1 MKHLQKALENSYSYS
16 EYSELVAEL
25 LSQNKSTTIDGPE
38 SLVEYSKLNNSRM
51 KRLDKTTQVPAE
63 IEKEIREITEPT
75 TWTVLSEGWCG
86 DAAQNLPAINK
97 MAELNPLISLRI
109 VLRDQNL
116 ELMNEYLTNGGQ
128 SIPKLIQTQD
138 DEVTGT
144 WGPRPTVAANMVKE
158 YEEKHGSVDAEFKR
172 ELQLW
177 YNKDKNESLF
187 SDFLNLTKAKQTL
200 EA

>member
-1 MKHLQKALENSYSYS
+1 MKHLEKALQNSYSYK
-16 EYSELVAEL
+16 EYRELVSDL
-25 LSQNKSTTIDGPE
+25 LAQNKSTTENGSE
-38 SLVEYSKLNNSRM
+38 ALVGYSKLNNSRM
-51 KRLDKTTQVPAE
+51 KRLDKTTKVPAE
-63 IEKEIREITEPT
+63 IEKQIKAIDQPT

-86 DAAQNLPAINK
+86 DAAQNLPTIHK
-97 MAELNPLISLRI
+97 MAELNPMISLRI

-138 DEVTGT
+138 NEVTGT
-144 WGPRPTVAANMVKE
+144 WGPRPTVATNMVQE
-158 YEEKHGSVDAEFKR
+158 YKEKHGSVDAEFKK

-187 SDFLNLTKAKQTL
+187 SDFLDLTKAKQTL
-200 EA
+200 EV

>member
-1 MKHLQKALENSYSYS
+1 MKHLEKALEHSYSYN
-16 EYSELVAEL
+16 EYRELVSDL
-25 LSQNKSTTIDGPE
+25 LSQNKSTTENGTE
-38 SLVEYSKLNNSRM
+38 ALVGYSKLNNSRM
-51 KRLDKTTQVPAE
+51 KRLDKTTKVPTE
-63 IEKEIREITEPT
+63 IEKQIKAIDQPT

-86 DAAQNLPAINK
+86 DAAQNLPAIHK
-97 MAELNPLISLRI
+97 MAELNPMISLRI

-138 DEVTGT
+138 NEVTGT
-144 WGPRPTVAANMVKE
+144 WGPRPTVATNMVQE
-158 YEEKHGSVDAEFKR
+158 YKEKHGSVDAEFKK

-200 EA
+200 EV

>member
-1 MKHLQKALENSYSYS
+1 MKHLEKALEHSYSYN
-16 EYSELVAEL
+16 EYRELVSDL
-25 LSQNKSTTIDGPE
+25 LSQNKSTTENGTE
-38 SLVEYSKLNNSRM
+38 ALVGYSKLNNSRM
-51 KRLDKTTQVPAE
+51 KRLDKTTKVPAE
-63 IEKEIREITEPT
+63 IEKQIKAIDQPT

-86 DAAQNLPAINK
+86 DAAQNLPAIHK
-97 MAELNPLISLRI
+97 MAELNPMISLRI

-138 DEVTGT
+138 NEVTGT
-144 WGPRPTVAANMVKE
+144 WGPRPTVATNMVQE
-158 YEEKHGSVDAEFKR
+158 YKEKHGSVDAEFKK

-200 EA
+200 EV

>member
-1 MKHLQKALENSYSYS
+1 MKHLEKALEHSYSYN
-16 EYSELVAEL
+16 EYRELVSDL
-25 LSQNKSTTIDGPE
+25 LSQNKSTTENGTE
-38 SLVEYSKLNNSRM
+38 ALVGYSKLNNSRM
-51 KRLDKTTQVPAE
+51 KRLDKTTKVPAE
-63 IEKEIREITEPT
+63 MEKQIKAIDQPT

-86 DAAQNLPAINK
+86 DAAQNLPAIHK
-97 MAELNPLISLRI
+97 MAELNPMISLRI

-138 DEVTGT
+138 NEVTGT
-144 WGPRPTVAANMVKE
+144 WGPRPTVATNMVQE
-158 YEEKHGSVDAEFKR
+158 YKEKHGSVDAEFKK

-200 EA
+200 EV